1 MDRDI
6 FALVSEELCKPKTEL
21 RAQSPLTLAF
31 IGDAVYSL
39 IIRTMVVNQGNT
51 ANGKLHT
58 KSTKYVSAPAQAQ
71 MADYW
76 VNNNL
81 LSEEE
86 YDIYRRGM
94 NAKPHSQAKNAST
107 IDYHKATGL
116 EALSG
121 YLYQS
126 GQMERLVELI
136 KSGLTPIG

>member
-1 MDRDI
+1 MDI
-6 FALVSEELCKPKTEL
+6 FELVSNELCKPKTEL

-31 IGDAVYSL
+31 IGDGVYSL

-58 KSTKYVSAPAQAQ
+58 KSTSYVSAKAQAA
-71 MADYW
+71 MADFW
-76 VNNNL
+76 VEKEL
-81 LSEEE
+81 LSESE
-86 YDIYRRGM
+86 YEIFRRGM

-126 GQMERLVELI
+126 GQLDRLI
-136 KSGLTPIG
+136 KLIKVGLEQE